1 VELNYQTEAV
11 PLDLK
16 RARLVLHDGQGRQWK
31 LLATKQAIKRILKA
45 NGVFL
50 YNPNS
55 RKQFEK
61 EFGSYAI
68 DLKTPLT
75 AAERRRQGFLFFE
88 TPDKAPVRSPHG
100 LVLSLTRLAQPLEV
114 RIN

>member
-1 VELNYQTEAV
+1 
-11 PLDLK
+11 
-16 RARLVLHDGQGRQWK
+16 LHDGQGREWK

-75 AAERRRQGFLFFE
+75 NAERRRQGFLFFE
-88 TPDKAPVRSPHG
+88 TPDKTPVRSPHG
-100 LVLSLTRLAQPLEV
+100 LVLSITHVAQPLEI